1 MKKLF
6 TFLSFLTPLGMFA
19 QVGETAFITEGTN
32 FFICIVAGLLLA
44 MGFQVLLTSLSV
56 AAGITAVGDIRK
68 KAHKSKNK
76 SDQKNKQDR
85 DDREHR
91 DNKKEYY
98 KKQDNKQGK
107 NSKHYEEDDDD
118 GMNPV
123 EKVSAG
129 LGAWTM
135 ITTSIALFFAS
146 LLAVKLGLIGAN
158 FIGATLGLVIWAAFF
173 MIITYLEINTVA
185 SLVGGLASTVKSSL
199 SSAGSVFSK
208 SQESVAKDVAITKS
222 KQDAKEMRKQF
233 EKLFNTHDIDKKI
246 DDYVKQLKP
255 QHIDI
260 NNLKK
265 QIKDLLTDIQVTEKA
280 DFEHADSIKKLILEE
295 ADKSSLSKED
305 KQAVKEHVSGL
316 KNIAQS
322 NASPQEK
329 AKAGIEELTP
339 ADRDQINKYQD
350 QIKKALQNTNNQE
363 LQPDKLEQ
371 DLKRILNEPKSA
383 SSIAKS
389 KASAMDRDT
398 LVKLLA
404 SQNMSEQEA
413 EKRVSQ
419 AEKVLNKVSS
429 FFNDTKSKAS
439 SSSQDAS
446 KKKDDMVAK
455 VKGMFAGGG
464 GGSSMNPQQIFSDF
478 KAIFSDSA
486 AGPDLKY
493 RLEHY
498 NKEEMTTM
506 IVERTSMSRAD
517 AEPLA
522 EKIVS
527 ARDSVIE
534 KAYEVEMKVREKVEA
549 AQEKAL
555 MVAEESRQAAA
566 TAAWWLVATA
576 VVSAAASAFGGMLAL
591 EGLI

>member
-1 MKKLF
+1 MF
-6 TFLSFLTPLGMFA
+6 TTFTILSPLGAFA
-19 QVGETAFITEGTN
+19 QMGNTAIVLENTN
-32 FFICIVAGLLLA
+32 FFVCIVAGVLLA
-44 MGFQVLLTSLSV
+44 LGFQLLLTSLSV
-56 AAGITAVGDIRK
+56 AGGITAVGNIRK
-68 KAHKSKNK
+68 KAHK
-76 SDQKNKQDR
+76 KQHAKDHR
-85 DDREHR
+85 ENRKDDRKREDHEYK
-91 DNKKEYY
+91 DNKKQYY
-98 KKQDNKQGK
+98 EKDDHKKHR
-107 NSKHYEEDDDD
+107 HYEDNDDD

-123 EKVSAG
+123 EKVSTG

-146 LLAVKLGLIGAN
+146 LFAVKLGFIGAN
-158 FIGATLGLVIWAAFF
+158 FIGATLGLVIWASFF

-199 SSAGSVFSK
+199 TSVGSVFSK
-208 SQESVAKDVAITKS
+208 SQESVSKDVARTK
-222 KQDAKEMRKQF
+222 AKEEAKQMRKQF
-233 EKLFNTHDIDKKI
+233 EKLFNTHDIDKKV

-260 NNLKK
+260 KDLKK
-265 QIKDLLTDIQVTEKA
+265 QIKDLITDLQVTEKA

-305 KQAVKEHVSGL
+305 KQAVKEHVNGL
-316 KNIAQS
+316 KDIAQS
-322 NASPQEK
+322 DASPQEK

-339 ADRDQINKYQD
+339 ADREQINKYQD
-350 QIKKALQNTNNQE
+350 EIKKALQNTNNHE
-363 LQPDKLEQ
+363 LQPEKLEQ

-383 SSIAKS
+383 TSIAKA

-413 EKRVSQ
+413 DKRVSQ
-419 AEKVLNKVSS
+419 AEKVLNKVNA
-429 FFNDTKSKAS
+429 FFSDTKDKVNSTS
-439 SSSQDAS
+439 RDAS
-446 KKKDDMVAK
+446 HKKDDMVAR
-455 VKGMFAGGG
+455 VKGMFTGGA
-464 GGSSMNPQQIFSDF
+464 MDLNQIYADF
-478 KAIFSDSA
+478 QGIFSDSG

-498 NKEEMTTM
+498 NKEEMTNM
-506 IVERTSMSRAD
+506 IVRRTSMSRAE
-517 AEPLA
+517 AEPIA

-527 ARDSVIE
+527 ARDAVVE
-534 KAYEVEMKVREKVEA
+534 KAYEVEIKVREKVEE

-555 MVAEESRQAAA
+555 MLAEESRQAAA
-566 TAAWWLVATA
+566 NAAWWLVATA
-576 VVSAAASAFGGMLAL
+576 VVSAAASAAGGMLAL